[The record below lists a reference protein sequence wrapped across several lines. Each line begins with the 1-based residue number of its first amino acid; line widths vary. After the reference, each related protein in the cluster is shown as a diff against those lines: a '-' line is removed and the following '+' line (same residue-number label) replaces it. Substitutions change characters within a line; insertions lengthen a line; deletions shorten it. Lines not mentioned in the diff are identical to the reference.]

1 MRIIQAEAS
10 KPLRTEGVFR
20 MNKNIYFKFIRF
32 SSAYTPKDYPVEV
45 KLRQHLY
52 FQASV
57 KTKDKTLSVL
67 AENCYSTPSKNRN
80 HDDKYHLI
88 KDG

>member
-1 MRIIQAEAS
+1 
-10 KPLRTEGVFR
+10 
-20 MNKNIYFKFIRF
+20 MNKNIYLKFIRF
-32 SSAYTPKDYPVEV
+32 SSAYTPNDYPVKV

-80 HDDKYHLI
+80 HDDKYYLI

>member
-1 MRIIQAEAS
+1 
-10 KPLRTEGVFR
+10 
-20 MNKNIYFKFIRF
+20 MNKKIYFQSIRF

-45 KLRQHLY
+45 KLRQNLY

-57 KTKDKTLSVL
+57 KTKDKTLTVL

-80 HDDKYHLI
+80 HNDRYYLI

>member
-1 MRIIQAEAS
+1 MGIIQAEAS
-10 KPLRTEGVFR
+10 KPFRTGRVFR
-20 MNKNIYFKFIRF
+20 MNKNIYLKFIRF
-32 SSAYTPKDYPVEV
+32 SSAYTPNDYPVKV

-80 HDDKYHLI
+80 HDDKYYLI

>member
-1 MRIIQAEAS
+1 MGIIPAEAS
-10 KPLRTEGVFR
+10 KPFRTGGVFR

-67 AENCYSTPSKNRN
+67 AENCYSTSSNNRN
-80 HDDKYHLI
+80 HDDKYYLF